1 MKRLLI
7 LGILVT
13 FGAASL
19 AIGQTPPAA
28 GSQGAPTAPK
38 AAPQA
43 APYTPPQKTSE
54 EFSYCTYK
62 ETVGEFTVMVYSWL
76 ASWREAEG
84 YFPVVVAVGRSG
96 APRVKGETKDEKKA
110 AEESV
115 IVELSN
121 FTLTDSKGNI
131 YSPASYEDITT
142 KYKFL
147 LDDKNMLAEE
157 PMVITGAFPDA
168 APESL
173 AFYPVDGGGR
183 LQGDAAE
190 LDNYTAFESSIY
202 FPKPAAGYGGILT
215 LTLRNPKI
223 DAPINVNFKIP
234 AEKEKKK
241 KDKDKDKK

>member
-1 MKRLLI
+1 MKRYLTGCLLI
-7 LGILVT
+7 ML
-13 FGAASL
+13 AAAAL
-19 AIGQTPPAA
+19 ATAQTPPAA
-28 GSQGAPTAPK
+28 GSQAAPAT
-38 AAPQA
+38 PQA
-43 APYTPPQKTSE
+43 AAQAPAYTPPQKTSE

-62 ETVGEFTVMVYSWL
+62 ATAGEYTILVYSWL
-76 ASWREAEG
+76 AMWREAEPF
-84 YFPVVVAVGRSG
+84 FPVVVAVGRSG
-96 APRVKGETKDEKKA
+96 APRVKGETKEQKKV

-115 IVELSN
+115 IVDLSN

-157 PMVITGAFPDA
+157 PMVTTGAFPDI

-183 LQGDAAE
+183 MRGTAAE
-190 LDNYTAFESSIY
+190 LDNYTGFESSIY
-202 FPKPAAGYGGILT
+202 FPKPAAGYGGIMT
-215 LTLRNPKI
+215 LTMTNAKI
-223 DAPINVNFKIP
+223 GAPISVNFKIP
-234 AEKEKKK
+234 VEKEKKK

>member
-1 MKRLLI
+1 MKRLII

-28 GSQGAPTAPK
+28 GSQSVPAAPK

-54 EFSYCTYK
+54 EYSYCTYK

-76 ASWREAEG
+76 ASWRETEG
-84 YFPVVVAVGRSG
+84 YFPVVVAMGRSG
-96 APRVKGETKDEKKA
+96 APREKGETKEEKKV

-115 IVELSN
+115 IIELNN
-121 FTLTDSKGNI
+121 FTLTDSKGNV
-131 YSPASYEDITT
+131 YSPSSYEDITT

-157 PMVITGAFPDA
+157 PMVTTGAFPDA
-168 APESL
+168 APENL
-173 AFYPVDGGGR
+173 AFYPVDGGAR
-183 LQGDAAE
+183 LASNAAE
-190 LDNYTAFESSIY
+190 LDNYTAFETSIY
-202 FPKPAAGYGGILT
+202 FPKPAAGYGGIMT
-215 LTLRNPKI
+215 LTVRNPLI

-234 AEKEKKK
+234 AEKEKKHK
-241 KDKDKDKK
+241 KDKDKK